1 MRRDSAF
8 GLAFVLMSLVW
19 GQTAVFQSDSELVFL
34 LTGGSAVGLAC
45 LGGAIISGRVTPR
58 SIPDDELSP
67 LATRLLVVFA
77 SIGLFAILHIYALVL
92 IPISV

>member
-1 MRRDSAF
+1 
-8 GLAFVLMSLVW
+8 MSLVW

-45 LGGAIISGRVTPR
+45 LGGAIISGLVTPR

-67 LATRLLVVFA
+67 SQLVSSLCLRASVYLLSCSYVPSFE
-77 SIGLFAILHIYALVL
+77 SLFRCDSELV
-92 IPISV
+92 I

>member
-1 MRRDSAF
+1 VL
-8 GLAFVLMSLVW
+8 GLTLLLMSLVW

-45 LGGAIISGRVTPR
+45 FGGAIVSGVITPQ

-67 LATRLLVVFA
+67 LATRLLVVCA
-77 SIGLFAILHIYALVL
+77 SIGLFAILLIYALVL
-92 IPISV
+92 T